1 MEDLVNSEL
10 GNIWTEDSPP
20 GDLGTFS
27 MSGLN
32 VQQQQQQQI
41 QHQLQPHLDQ
51 DSGHQKQ
58 KLKVI
63 KSYCKYKSK
72 IFFTFFY
79 LQILEPRD
87 CPLTNVPQQFT
98 FSHDQED
105 DIPAMA
111 SSADLT
117 PTSEMMT
124 MKMYD
129 EERRQMIVQQL
140 EILNNRKMTE
150 NADVDNSILLL
161 EEQLE
166 LMVRRSELVTKTTEA
181 SEDVAFSN
189 PINANSDISTGVCD
203 FTDFY
208 NHF

>member
-1 MEDLVNSEL
+1 M
-10 GNIWTEDSPP
+10 
-20 GDLGTFS
+20 
-27 MSGLN
+27 
-32 VQQQQQQQI
+32 
-41 QHQLQPHLDQ
+41 
-51 DSGHQKQ
+51 
-58 KLKVI
+58 
-63 KSYCKYKSK
+63 
-72 IFFTFFY
+72 
-79 LQILEPRD
+79 EPRD

-98 FSHDQED
+98 FPLDQED
-105 DIPAMA
+105 DIRAMP

-150 NADVDNSILLL
+150 NADVDNSIMLL

-166 LMVRRSELVTKTTEA
+166 LMVRRSELVTKTTE
-181 SEDVAFSN
+181 DVAFSN
-189 PINANSDISTGVCD
+189 PINANSDINTGLCD